1 MLSMSLLAATAAETA
16 SSVLDRAAA
25 KINGAP
31 SISTEY
37 TITAGSRSEQGRLL
51 MSAGRFALES
61 PSLRTWYD
69 GINLWSYSPSLGEV
83 NITAPTADELTE
95 INPFA
100 IINNYAA
107 LYTATIT
114 GSTDKV
120 YTIQLTP
127 RRKGATFT
135 KGVLTISKSTLF
147 PESIALTMADGSA
160 IYIKVSKVV
169 PGKKLPAS
177 AFTFDKSVAPGA
189 EIIDL
194 R

>member
-1 MLSMSLLAATAAETA
+1 MSLLLQAMAAETA
-16 SSVLDRAAA
+16 TSVLDGATA
-25 KINGAP
+25 KINAAP
-31 SISTEY
+31 SISAAY

-69 GINLWSYSPSLGEV
+69 GINMWSYSPSLAEV
-83 NITAPTADELTE
+83 NITTPTADELTE

-107 LYTATIT
+107 NYTATIT

-127 RRKGATFT
+127 RRKGSAFS
-135 KGVLTISKSTLF
+135 KAVLTVAKNTLY
-147 PESIALTMADGSA
+147 PESIALTMPDGSA
-160 IYIKVSKVV
+160 IYIKVSKITS
-169 PGKKLPAS
+169 GKKLPAS
-177 AFTFDKSVAPGA
+177 AFTFDKSAAPGA